1 MQDKT
6 YYVYIMSSKTKV
18 IYTGVTSNLIGRV
31 YQHKN
36 GLVKG
41 FTKRYN
47 VDQLVYYAETN
58 DIMEAICYEKK
69 IKGWTRAKKITL
81 IESINPDWKDLAE
94 DWDFSVM
101 SS

>member
-18 IYTGVTSNLIGRV
+18 IYTGITSNIIGRV

-36 GLVKG
+36 GLIKG

-47 VDQLVYYAETN
+47 VDQLVYYTGTN

-69 IKGWTRAKKITL
+69 IKGWLRNKKITL
-81 IESINPDWKDLAE
+81 IESINPDWIDLAK

-101 SS
+101 SF

>member
-6 YYVYIMSSKTKV
+6 YYVYIMSSRGKV
-18 IYTGVTSNLIGRV
+18 LYVGVTSNLIQRV
-31 YQHKN
+31 YQHKHK
-36 GLVKG
+36 LIKG

-47 VDQLVYYAETN
+47 VDQLVYYTETD

-69 IKGWTRAKKITL
+69 IKGWLRSRKIEL
-81 IESINPDWKDLAE
+81 IESKNPDWKDLAE
-94 DWDFSVM
+94 DWNFSAL

>member
-1 MQDKT
+1 MQDKQ

-18 IYTGVTSNLIGRV
+18 IYTGVTSNLLGRI

-36 GLVKG
+36 GLIKG

-47 VDQLVYYAETN
+47 VHRLVYFAETN

-69 IKGWTRAKKITL
+69 IKGWLRSRKIAL
-81 IESINPDWKDLAE
+81 IESKNPGWKD
-94 DWDFSVM
+94 
-101 SS
+101 

>member
-1 MQDKT
+1 MTNKT
-6 YYVYIMSSKTKV
+6 YYVYIMSSKRKI

-31 YQHKN
+31 HQHKN
-36 GLVKG
+36 GLLKG
-41 FTKRYN
+41 FTKMYN

-69 IKGWTRAKKITL
+69 IKGWLRNKKIAL
-81 IESINPDWKDLAE
+81 IESINPEWEDLSE
-94 DWDFSVM
+94 DWDFSAL